1 VAPDHVAA
9 PGRNARIDLLRGV
22 AILVVLLLHFSLTY
36 RLSQSPIAG
45 WLTPRFVRA
54 LIINGNYGVTMFFA
68 ISGFLIT
75 SNTLRRD
82 GDLGRV
88 DLRRFYLYRFARI
101 MPGIALALGV
111 ITLFGLFG
119 LPSFLDT
126 IKGQPLPA
134 SFSILSIFS
143 VLTFWHNVLMETVG
157 YFNYCINIYWSLSV
171 EEVFYLLFPLAA
183 LALRRTRYFVALC
196 VAVVAAGPVYRSM
209 HADNELY
216 FMYGYLACFDAIAL
230 GCLTA
235 LLKRKVSL
243 TKRACSLATWVAV
256 PGLAC
261 VYLIGF
267 DGHEA
272 AGFTLVALA
281 TSVLLLANGSD
292 AQESR
297 PVRLLGPLRWMGR
310 HSYELYLFHIVV
322 LACMR
327 DLVPRDTLANGA
339 KPLWLLVFIA
349 LSCVAA
355 AVVSRY
361 FSEPANRALRQRFA
375 TPQTLLAGEAS

>member
-1 VAPDHVAA
+1 V
-9 PGRNARIDLLRGV
+9 
-22 AILVVLLLHFSLTY
+22 
-36 RLSQSPIAG
+36 
-45 WLTPRFVRA
+45 
-54 LIINGNYGVTMFFA
+54 
-68 ISGFLIT
+68 
-75 SNTLRRD
+75 
-82 GDLGRV
+82 
-88 DLRRFYLYRFARI
+88 
-101 MPGIALALGV
+101 LALGV

-126 IKGQPLPA
+126 VKGQPLPA
-134 SFSILSIFS
+134 SFSILSILS
-143 VLTFWHNVLMETVG
+143 VLTFWHNVLMESVG
-157 YFNYCINIYWSLSV
+157 YFNYCVNIYWSLSV

-196 VAVVAAGPVYRSM
+196 LAIVAAGPVYRNM

-243 TKRACSLATWVAV
+243 TKRASSIATWIAV
-256 PGLAC
+256 PALAC
-261 VYLIGF
+261 VYLIGI

-272 AGFTLVALA
+272 AGFSLIALA
-281 TSVLLLANGSD
+281 TCALLLASGAD
-292 AQESR
+292 AQQGR
-297 PVRLLGPLRWMGR
+297 PVRALGPLRWMGR

-327 DLVPRDTLANGA
+327 DLVPRETLANGA

-349 LSCVAA
+349 LSCAA
-355 AVVSRY
+355 AAAISRY

-375 TPQTLLAGEAS
+375 TPRTVLAGEVS

>member
-1 VAPDHVAA
+1 VTVDYVVA
-9 PGRNARIDLLRGV
+9 PGRNARIDLLRGI
-22 AILVVLLLHFSLTY
+22 AILVVMLLHFSLTY
-36 RLSQSPIAG
+36 RLSQSPIAD

-54 LIINGNYGVTMFFA
+54 LIVNGNYGVTMFFA

-82 GDLGRV
+82 GDLGGV

-101 MPGIALALGV
+101 MPCIALALGV

-126 IKGQPLPA
+126 IKGQVLPA
-134 SFSILSIFS
+134 SFSILSIVS
-143 VLTFWHNVLMETVG
+143 VLTFWHNVLMESVG
-157 YFNYCINIYWSLSV
+157 YFNYCVNIYWSLSV

-196 VAVVAAGPVYRSM
+196 LALVAAGLVYRNM

-230 GCLTA
+230 GCLAA

-243 TKRACSLATWVAV
+243 TKHACSIATWIAAPTLV
-256 PGLAC
+256 C
-261 VYLIGF
+261 VYLIGI

-272 AGFTLVALA
+272 VGFSVIALA
-281 TSVLLLANGSD
+281 TCALLLASVAEAPEG
-292 AQESR
+292 R
-297 PVRLLGPLRWMGR
+297 PVRLLEPLRWMGR

-322 LACMR
+322 LGCMR
-327 DLVPRDTLANGA
+327 DLVPRDALANGA

-349 LSCVAA
+349 VSCATAA
-355 AVVSRY
+355 AISRY
-361 FSEPANRALRQRFA
+361 FSEPANRALRQRFGESR
-375 TPQTLLAGEAS
+375 TLLAGQAL